1 VRLAGSKENYAD
13 DANSNIAMILSL
25 SLAGAT
31 LLAAVRRARARR
43 CPRLPKAS
51 TKPADRALAAMQKRA
66 AELNI
71 GGAAVVAWFEGES
84 IHSWV
89 SKMVVVK
96 RYKDEPS
103 GTNKGSNL
111 LGIAYTKAAEMADT
125 LKDSGSKVREPM
137 TGEYGWQARHQ
148 ARQIG
153 ILDCRVPAA
162 ANRKT
167 TTRYRRPGFR
177 CFSSGVRRLSWRSDG
192 RDCLV

>member
-1 VRLAGSKENYAD
+1 MTQIRT
-13 DANSNIAMILSL
+13 IAMILSL

-31 LLAAVRRARARR
+31 LLAAGQAGKSAA
-43 CPRLPKAS
+43 LPATAKGFDKA
-51 TKPADRALAAMQKRA
+51 ADRALAAMQKRA

-137 TGEYGWQARHQ
+137 TGEYGWQGGAIKHGKSGYW
-148 ARQIG
+148 I
-153 ILDCRVPAA
+153 AA
-162 ANRKT
+162 
-167 TTRYRRPGFR
+167 
-177 CFSSGVRRLSWRSDG
+177 FSGGKSEDDYQVSKAGLSV
-192 RDCLV
+192 LQ